1 MTQINAQIP
10 AGESVNADGCSD
22 SQIITDEEESDE
34 SEASES
40 ESEKD
45 SGGLPGFGVLITL
58 ASFTMALLFI
68 GLRNADE

>member
-1 MTQINAQIP
+1 ME
-10 AGESVNADGCSD
+10 GEEEVLGGLEEKEGSCDKER
-22 SQIITDEEESDE
+22 EEESDE